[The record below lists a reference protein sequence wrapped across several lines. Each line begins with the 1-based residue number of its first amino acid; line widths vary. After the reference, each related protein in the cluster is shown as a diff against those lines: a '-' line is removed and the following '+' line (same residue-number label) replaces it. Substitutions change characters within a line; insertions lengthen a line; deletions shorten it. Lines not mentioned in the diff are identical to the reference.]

1 MDASQI
7 TDYLYISR
15 RVYDWDVPTLQEM
28 DIRLAISM
36 IAHLRPPKALR
47 ESSVDV
53 LHFRT
58 FDFPLLPIPVKT
70 LIRGVESSL
79 PVIQDGH
86 KVLVFCEAGR
96 HRSVAMA
103 ACILVGM
110 GYPADEAMN
119 LIVEKR
125 RVADPYAGH
134 IQRQI
139 RKFESYWNQRSKPQ
153 AA

>member
-1 MDASQI
+1 
-7 TDYLYISR
+7 
-15 RVYDWDVPTLQEM
+15 M

-47 ESSVDV
+47 NSSIEV

-70 LIRGVESSL
+70 LTRGVKSAL
-79 PVIQDGH
+79 PVIKDGH
-86 KVLVFCEAGR
+86 IVLVFCEAGR

-103 ACILVGM
+103 ASILISM
-110 GYPADEAMN
+110 GLSAGEAMD
-119 LIVEKR
+119 LIQEKR
-125 RVADPYAGH
+125 RVADPYASH

-139 RKFESYWNQRSKPQ
+139 RKFETVWNQRN
-153 AA
+153 

>member
-15 RVYDWDVPTLQEM
+15 RVYDWDVPLLQEM

-47 ESSVDV
+47 KSPVGV

-70 LIRGVESSL
+70 LTRGVESAL
-79 PVIQDGH
+79 PVIHDGH

-103 ACILVGM
+103 ASILIGM
-110 GYPADEAMN
+110 GLSAEEAMD
-119 LIVEKR
+119 LILEKR
-125 RVADPYAGH
+125 RVADPYASH

-139 RKFESYWNQRSKPQ
+139 RNFETDWSQRN
-153 AA
+153 

>member
-15 RVYDWDVPTLQEM
+15 RVYDWDVPILQEM
-28 DIRLAISM
+28 EVRLAISM
-36 IAHLRPPKALR
+36 IVHLRPPKALR
-47 ESSVDV
+47 ESSVEV

-70 LIRGVESSL
+70 LTRGVESSL
-79 PVIQDGH
+79 PIIQDGH

-103 ACILVGM
+103 ASILIGM
-110 GYPADEAMN
+110 GYSAEEAMD
-119 LIVEKR
+119 LISKNR

-139 RKFESYWNQRSKPQ
+139 RKFEKEWNQHVGPQ
-153 AA
+153 AF

>member
-15 RVYDWDVPTLQEM
+15 RVYDWDVPILQEL
-28 DIRLAISM
+28 DIHLAISM

-47 ESSVDV
+47 ESSMDV

-58 FDFPLLPIPVKT
+58 FDFPLLPIPVNT
-70 LIRGVESSL
+70 LTRGVEGSL

-86 KVLVFCEAGR
+86 KVLVYCEAGR

-103 ACILVGM
+103 ASILIGM
-110 GYPADEAMN
+110 GHSADEAMD

-139 RKFESYWNQRSKPQ
+139 RKFATDWNQQSEPQ
-153 AA
+153 TT

>member
-15 RVYDWDVPTLQEM
+15 RVYDRDVSSLQEL
-28 DIRLAISM
+28 DIRLVISM
-36 IAHLRPPKALR
+36 IVHLRPPKALR

-70 LIRGVESSL
+70 LTQGVEGAL
-79 PVIQDGH
+79 PVTQEGH
-86 KVLVFCEAGR
+86 KVLVYCQAGR

-103 ACILVGM
+103 ACILIGM

-119 LIVEKR
+119 LISEQR

-139 RKFESYWNQRSKPQ
+139 RKFEKDWNHQKGPQ
-153 AA
+153 DA